1 MIRRLI
7 ILLLIIGWVFAN
19 ESVKDSLQVAH
30 KEKNELFQQKKKS
43 PIVACALSLTPE
55 CLAYVGAFDPEI
67 YITLYGLPALGHKY
81 SNNWLRGVSIGLGI
95 TALSFYGLFSIEL
108 GYAILGTGYL
118 LQVQDA
124 IYLVNQYNAGLYEE
138 IYGEEYIRPPKK
150 SIIQKLIN
158 KKGLMKLLKPRI
170 FNINS

>member
-7 ILLLIIGWVFAN
+7 ILLLIVVCVFAN
-19 ESVKDSLQVAH
+19 EYAKDSIQVAH
-30 KEKNELFQQKKKS
+30 KGEYELFKQKKKS

-81 SNNWLRGVSIGLGI
+81 SDNWLRGVSIGLGI
-95 TALSFYGLFSIEL
+95 TAMSFYGLLSIEL
-108 GYAILGTGYL
+108 GYAILGAGYL

-124 IYLVNQYNAGLYEE
+124 IYLVNQYNADLYRE
-138 IYGEEYIRPPKK
+138 IFGKEQIKPFKR
-150 SIIQKLIN
+150 SIIQKWKD
-158 KKGLMKLLKPRI
+158 KKEAKKKSETNNPL
-170 FNINS
+170 